1 MARKSTKPTLATDHA
16 SNSSEASNSTSD
28 IAALA
33 YELWQ
38 QRGCPEGSS
47 EDDWYEAE
55 RKIQSQ
61 MESQTTYA

>member
-1 MARKSTKPTLATDHA
+1 MARKSIKPTLVTDHA
-16 SNSSEASNSTSD
+16 SNSSETGNSTPD

-38 QRGCPEGSS
+38 QRGCPEGSP
-47 EDDWYEAE
+47 EEDWYEAE

-61 MESQTTYA
+61 MESQATFA

>member
-1 MARKSTKPTLATDHA
+1 MARKSTKPSSVINHE
-16 SNSSEASNSTSD
+16 SNSSETDNSTSD

-38 QRGCPEGSS
+38 QRGCPEGSP

-55 RKIQSQ
+55 RKIHSQ
-61 MESQTTYA
+61 MESQTTLA

>member
-1 MARKSTKPTLATDHA
+1 MARKSTKPILVTDNA
-16 SNSSEASNSTSD
+16 SNSSETANSTSD

-38 QRGCPEGSS
+38 QRGCPEGSP
-47 EDDWYEAE
+47 EEDWYQAE

-61 MESQTTYA
+61 TESQTTFA

>member
-1 MARKSTKPTLATDHA
+1 MAQKSTKPISATNHA
-16 SNSSEASNSTSD
+16 SNSTETINSTAD

-38 QRGCPEGSS
+38 QRGCPEGSP
-47 EDDWYEAE
+47 EQDWYEAE

-61 MESQTTYA
+61 TESQATFA